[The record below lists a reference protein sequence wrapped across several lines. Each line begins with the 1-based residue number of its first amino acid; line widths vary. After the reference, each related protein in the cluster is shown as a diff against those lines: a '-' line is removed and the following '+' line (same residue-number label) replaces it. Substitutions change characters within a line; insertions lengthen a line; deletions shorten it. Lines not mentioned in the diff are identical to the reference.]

1 MAWQRATRY
10 GRRSLAETGSGRY
23 KAAIGPKL
31 RARTLPGRQGEVALA
46 VDVQGRMIRTAKPA
60 SVRSA

>member
-10 GRRSLAETGSGRY
+10 GRRSLAETGIGRY

-31 RARTLPGRQGEVALA
+31 RAR
-46 VDVQGRMIRTAKPA
+46 MIRTAKPA